1 MAYRMAD
8 IAFPPDPATLVADL
22 NALGCDA
29 VGLYV
34 VNWAGVPGAVRSA
47 DYVHAVLARGKQVL
61 PIISSGDGPGPT
73 LAVLNALLAW
83 GVPGCPVA
91 FDVEHFSEPS
101 SGWLDS
107 AMALLEQHGFFP
119 GMYGPASDQARY
131 SGDPFKWRWL
141 ARWTFTDT
149 LPPPPYVAIQWTDQ
163 GRGPSGTTYDLS
175 DVDSSLV
182 LLGGIMALD
191 QSDKDW
197 IVQTLGI
204 GVGQSDFAGTIRALL
219 GTDQSNFNSLA
230 MLLADVTAEGG
241 KLDQILAAVQTLP
254 GGQVPQAN
262 VQPIMDGITAIRND
276 LASLTLK
283 KV

>member
-1 MAYRMAD
+1 VTTYRMAD
-8 IAFPPDPATLVADL
+8 IAFPPDPATLVSDL
-22 NALGCDA
+22 DALNCEA

-47 DYVHAVLARGKQVL
+47 GYVQEVLSRGKRVL
-61 PIISSGDGPGPT
+61 PIISPGDGPGPT
-73 LAVLNALLAW
+73 LGVLNALLAW
-83 GVPGCPVA
+83 GIPGCPVA

-107 AMALLEQHGFFP
+107 AMALLEQHGFLP
-119 GMYGPASDQARY
+119 GMYGPAADQARY

-141 ARWTFTDT
+141 SNWTFVES
-149 LPPPPYVAIQWTDQ
+149 PPPAPYVAIQWTDQ

-182 LLGGIMALD
+182 LLGGIMLD

-197 IVQTLGI
+197 IIQTLGI
-204 GVGQSDFAGTIRALL
+204 GAGQPDFAHTIAAIL
-219 GTDQSNFNSLA
+219 GTVQANFNKLDK
-230 MLLADVTAEGG
+230 LLATG
-241 KLDQILAAVQTLP
+241 TLP
-254 GGQVPQAN
+254 PAD
-262 VQPIMDGITAIRND
+262 VQPIVDAIAAVRND
-276 LASLTLK
+276 LANLTLK